1 MQASSIEGADDV
13 LVGVN
18 AGLSAINCPYLG
30 TKTDD
35 IPRGIVAM
43 IGATLCFALSSAFSK
58 YQVALHPVGQ
68 VMFLR
73 SLTSLI
79 VCAGFILPFSGLA
92 VFRTNRLKAH
102 VVRGLVQSISQ
113 TFSVLA
119 LSMLPLAGVIS
130 INFSVP
136 IWAALISIIWLKERP
151 SFGRWAFLV
160 IGFIGVVIV
169 THPGASSLRPGAA
182 FALANAI
189 MYGSVTVA
197 VRGMTRTESS
207 NSLLMWQV
215 LMVAAFH
222 SLLLPFGFDHLS
234 VSDATMLI
242 CSGIANAL
250 AQYLW
255 TKALRLGPATAVSP
269 FYYLTLVW
277 ALIIGFF
284 AWGDVPSL
292 ALIVGSCVVVA
303 SGLLLLWHEAKGP
316 KAQPTPKHLIET
328 PAQR

>member
-1 MQASSIEGADDV
+1 MQASSIEAADDGIFGSATS
-13 LVGVN
+13 LN
-18 AGLSAINCPYLG
+18 APKILPLA
-30 TKTDD
+30 TKTDN
-35 IPRGIVAM
+35 IPRGILAM

-68 VMFLR
+68 VMFMR
-73 SLTSLI
+73 SITTLI
-79 VCAGFILPFSGLA
+79 VCAGFILPFKGLA
-92 VFRTNRLKAH
+92 VFKTRRVKAH
-102 VVRGLVQSISQ
+102 VIRGFVQSISQ

-130 INFSVP
+130 INFTVP
-136 IWAALISIIWLKERP
+136 IWAAVVSIIWLKERP
-151 SFGRWAFLV
+151 GFGRWAFLV

-169 THPGASSLRPGAA
+169 THPGSNSLRPGAL

-197 VRGMTRTESS
+197 VRGMTKTESG
-207 NSLLMWQV
+207 NALLMWQV

-222 SLLLPFGFDHLS
+222 ALLLPFGFDRLS
-234 VSDATMLI
+234 ATDATMLV

-255 TKALRLGPATAVSP
+255 TKSLQLGPATAVSP
-269 FYYLTLVW
+269 FYYLMLVW
-277 ALIIGFF
+277 AMIIGFF

-292 ALIVGSCVVVA
+292 ALVVGSSIVVI
-303 SGLLLLWHEAKGP
+303 SGLLLLWHEAKRG
-316 KAQPTPKHLIET
+316 KVPTLPNHT
-328 PAQR
+328 PATPAKL

>member
-1 MQASSIEGADDV
+1 MLPASPA
-13 LVGVN
+13 
-18 AGLSAINCPYLG
+18 
-30 TKTDD
+30 KTHATQPLAPAARVDD
-35 IPRGIVAM
+35 IPRGIMAM

-73 SLTSLI
+73 SLTSLV
-79 VCAGFILPFSGLA
+79 VCAVFVLPFTGLA
-92 VFRTNRLKAH
+92 VFRTNRVKAH
-102 VVRGLVQSISQ
+102 VVRGFVQSVSQ

-130 INFSVP
+130 INFTVP

-151 SFGRWAFLV
+151 GLGRWAFLV

-169 THPGASSLRPGAA
+169 THPGTNALKPGAI

-197 VRGMTRTESS
+197 VRGMTKTESA

-222 SLLLPFGFDHLS
+222 SLLLPFGFDRLT

-292 ALIVGSCVVVA
+292 ALMLGSCIVVI
-303 SGLLLLWHEAKGP
+303 SGLLLLWHEARNNKVRSARAVGP
-316 KAQPTPKHLIET
+316 
-328 PAQR
+328 

>member
-1 MQASSIEGADDV
+1 ML
-13 LVGVN
+13 LVGN
-18 AGLSAINCPYLG
+18 AGPKSANCPSRSA
-30 TKTDD
+30 KIDD
-35 IPRGIVAM
+35 IPRGIRAM

-58 YQVALHPVGQ
+58 YQVALHPVGE

-79 VCAGFILPFSGLA
+79 VCAGFILPFKGLA
-92 VFRTNRLKAH
+92 VFRTRRLQAH

-151 SFGRWAFLV
+151 SFGRWGFLV

-169 THPGASSLRPGAA
+169 THPGASSLRLGAV

-197 VRGMTRTESS
+197 VRGMTKTESAHA
-207 NSLLMWQV
+207 LLMWQV

-222 SLLLPFGFDHLS
+222 ALLLPFGFDRLS

-292 ALIVGSCVVVA
+292 ALIVGSSVVVV
-303 SGLLLLWHEAKGP
+303 SGLLLLWHEAKGG
-316 KAQPTPKHLIET
+316 KAAVESMDQIGN
-328 PAQR
+328 PAQN